1 MKKLTL
7 FMVFTML
14 GFIGFSQ
21 VIFQV
26 QVSNP
31 STLQGTYPLE
41 WADPIGGDWAT
52 PDLNVP
58 ANSITGALEFID
70 DGDTGNDPTYGHPLS
85 QDACSGTN
93 PAPMANSLAG
103 KIAVVYRGQC
113 QFGHKASV
121 AEKAGAIGCIIINH
135 TGAPVG
141 MAGGDSGLVVTIPV
155 IMISEQAGQLLETAI
170 ANGDITQAFIG
181 NKLGVFNDDLGSN
194 PGDVLRARR
203 FSNIS
208 HLSQNASEFSVPV
221 GAWVRN
227 FGSQPQANGML
238 KCIVDNGSQIY
249 ADSAAIPSLNQGD
262 SAFVSLSTFS
272 QGSYPPG
279 NYTMTYTI
287 QTNQTTGDEEPSDNT
302 IDASFMISD
311 SLYSYGR
318 LDPMTYKPLSPGGFR
333 AGTFTTDWE
342 GCLAF
347 EDPNASRMRSL
358 GMTVSNT
365 TSSTEVLTGTFFE
378 VRVYEWNDVFTDI
391 EDPNLNISN
400 LNQLDAA
407 FYVYGSDLQDSNIF
421 VAHTTPIQLQ
431 DNQRYLFCLN
441 QPSQT
446 VMPFAGYDTQV
457 DYSTTQDD
465 GASGANGAHLQPS
478 TPGSTDATY
487 FLNGFGLDVQIAAS
501 VHMDLFTGIDEI
513 DSEMN
518 IVPFPNPVKDEL
530 NIPVGDVNGSALI
543 ELFDIA
549 GKLVISKNVSF
560 TANSNITLNV
570 SNVQNGSYIG
580 KITFANG
587 TSSKFNVVVNK

>member
-1 MKKLTL
+1 M
-7 FMVFTML
+7 MFTMIAA
-14 GFIGFSQ
+14 FGFSQ

-26 QVSNP
+26 QNSTP
-31 STLQGTYPLE
+31 TTLQGTYPLT
-41 WADPIGGDWAT
+41 WADPSGNDWAT
-52 PDLNVP
+52 PDLNIP
-58 ANSITGALEFID
+58 ANAVTGALEFID

-85 QDACSGTN
+85 QDACSGTS
-93 PAPMANSLAG
+93 PAPSASSLLG

-121 AEKAGAIGCIIINH
+121 AEKQGAIACIIINH

-155 IMISEQAGQLLETAI
+155 IMISEQDGQLLQAAI

-181 NKLGVFNDDLGSN
+181 NKLGIFNDDLGSN

-203 FSNIS
+203 YSNLAP
-208 HLSQNASEFSVPV
+208 LSQNASEFSVPV

-227 FGSQPQANGML
+227 FGSQTQSNGML
-238 KCIVDNGSQIY
+238 KCIIDNGTQIY
-249 ADSAAIPSLNQGD
+249 ADSAAVPSINTGD
-262 SAFVSLSTFS
+262 STFVSLSTFS
-272 QGSYPPG
+272 QSTYPVG
-279 NYTMTYTI
+279 EYTMTYTI
-287 QTNQTTGDEEPSDNT
+287 ITNQTTGDEEPGDNV

-318 LDPMTYKPLSPGGFR
+318 LDPVTYKPLSPGGFR

-342 GCLAF
+342 ACLAF
-347 EDPNASRMRSL
+347 QDPNASRMRSL

-378 VRVYEWNDVFTDI
+378 IRVYEWNDVFTDVN
-391 EDPNLNISN
+391 DPNLNISN

-407 FYVYGSDLQDSNIF
+407 FYVYGSDLQDSSIF
-421 VAHTTPIQLQ
+421 VSHNSPIQLV

-446 VMPFAGYDTQV
+446 VMPFAGYDTQI
-457 DYSTTQDD
+457 DYSTTQQDD
-465 GASGANGAHLQPS
+465 AMGANGAHLQPS

-487 FLNGFGLDVQIAAS
+487 FLNGFGLDVQLAAS
-501 VHMDLFTGIDEI
+501 IHLDEFVGIDEI
-513 DSEMN
+513 DTDMD

-530 NIPVGDVNGSALI
+530 NIPVGNVNGTALI
-543 ELFDIA
+543 ELFDVA
-549 GKLVISKNVSF
+549 GKLVISRDVTF
-560 TANSNITLNV
+560 AANSNIKLNV

-580 KITFANG
+580 KITFENG
-587 TSSKFNVVVNK
+587 TTSKFNVVVNK